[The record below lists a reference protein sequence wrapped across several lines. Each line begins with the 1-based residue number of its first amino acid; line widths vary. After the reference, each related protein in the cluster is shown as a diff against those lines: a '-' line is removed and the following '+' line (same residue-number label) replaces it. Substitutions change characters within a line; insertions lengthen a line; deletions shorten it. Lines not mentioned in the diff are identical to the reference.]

1 MSFTPQYRSGAE
13 IRQTFLDFYATRG
26 HQIVPSASLVPED
39 PTVLLT
45 IAGMLPFKPIFLGQR
60 PAPFPRATSSQKCI
74 RTNDIEN
81 VGRTARHHTF
91 FEMLGNFSFGDY
103 FKEKAIAW
111 AWELSTEVFGL
122 PPERLVV
129 SVFREDDEAFAIWR
143 DQIGIPEH
151 RIQRMGEDDNFWV
164 SGPTGPCGPCSEIYY
179 DFHPER
185 GDTTIDLEDDTRFI
199 EFYNLVFMQYNRD
212 AEGHL
217 TPLQAQNID
226 TGMGLERMAQILQQ
240 VPNNYETDLILP
252 IIKTAAEIAGINYAQ
267 ADAKTQVSL
276 KVIGD
281 HVRAVVHLMADG
293 VTASNMGRGYVLR
306 RLIRRVVRHGRLIGI
321 DREFTAEVAATAIA
335 LAEAVYPQTR
345 ERQAVIQA
353 ELHREESRF
362 LETLERGEKL
372 LTEIITKATPKKGK
386 KPGQIAGKDAFVLYD
401 TYGFP
406 LELTQEIAEEQGL
419 TVDVAGFEVA
429 MEEQR
434 RRSQEAHET
443 IDLTVQGSL
452 DQLAEHIHATIFQGY
467 TDLTAE
473 SVVEA
478 VLVDGKQVPEATSG
492 KVQIVLR
499 ETPFYAESGGQ
510 IGDRGYL
517 LAAPSPLAPLP
528 ADEGGMP
535 SPPAPLPT
543 GEGSRDLR
551 VRITD
556 VQKESDFFIHYGEVE
571 AGTLRV
577 GDRVTAQIDVA
588 CRRRAQ
594 ANHTATHLLQ
604 AALKKIVDPAI
615 SQAGS
620 LVAFDR
626 LRFDFN
632 CPRALTLEEL
642 EQVEAQVNTWIA
654 EATPATVAVMPIAAA
669 KAKGAIAM
677 FGEKYGDQ
685 VRVVD
690 YPGVSMELCGGTH
703 VANTA
708 EIGLFKIIAETGI
721 ASGVRR
727 IEAVAGQ
734 AALDYLTV
742 RDRIVRELGD
752 RFKAKPEELP
762 DRVSSLQSELK
773 STQKQLEQL
782 KAELAIA
789 KSDSLVTQAETVG
802 SFHLLVTQLDGV
814 DAEALKTA
822 AERLQQK
829 LGPQSAVVL
838 GSVLAADKVSLV
850 AAFGPEVQAKGV
862 QAGKF
867 IGAIAKLCGGGGG
880 GRPNLAQAGGRDASQ
895 LPAALRSAQEQLQT
909 ALAG

>member
-1 MSFTPQYRSGAE
+1 MTFSPQYSTGSE
-13 IRQTFLDFYATRG
+13 IRQKFLNFYAEKG
-26 HQIVPSASLVPED
+26 HKILPSASLVPED

-60 PAPFPRATSSQKCI
+60 QPEVPRATTSQKCI

-103 FKEKAIAW
+103 FKQQAIAW
-111 AWELSTEVFGL
+111 GWEISTKVFEL

-129 SVFREDDEAFAIWR
+129 SVFEEDDEAFAIWR
-143 DQIGIPEH
+143 DEIGVSPQ
-151 RIQRMGEDDNFWV
+151 RIKRMGEADNFWK

-185 GDTTIDLEDDTRFI
+185 GEDNIDLEDDSRFI

-212 AEGHL
+212 NDGIL
-217 TPLQAQNID
+217 TPLQNKNID

-240 VPNNYETDLILP
+240 VPNNYETDLIFP
-252 IIKTAAEIAGINYAQ
+252 IIKTAAEIAQIDYQ
-267 ADAKTQVSL
+267 KSDEKTKVSL

-281 HVRAVVHLMADG
+281 HIRAVVHLIADG
-293 VTASNMGRGYVLR
+293 VNASNIGRGYIVR

-321 DREFTAEVAATAIA
+321 NQEFTTQVAETAIQ
-335 LAEAVYPQTR
+335 LSEAVYPNVRQR
-345 ERQAVIQA
+345 ETAIKA
-353 ELHREESRF
+353 ELQREETRF

-372 LTEIITKATPKKGK
+372 LAEIITKATPTNLPLTKGEATTSPLTK
-386 KPGQIAGKDAFVLYD
+386 GGLEGGQISGQDAFVLYD

-406 LELTQEIAEEQGL
+406 LELTQEIAEENGL
-419 TVDVAGFEVA
+419 TVDIKGFETA

-434 RRSQEAHET
+434 RRSQDAHET

-452 DQLAEHIHATIFQGY
+452 DQLAEHIHPTEFLGY
-467 TDLTAE
+467 TLLTSDAK
-473 SVVEA
+473 VEA
-478 VLVDGKQVPEATSG
+478 VLVNGKPVETAEAGIEIQVILN
-492 KVQIVLR
+492 K
-499 ETPFYAESGGQ
+499 TPFYAESGGQ

-517 LAAPSPLAPLP
+517 SY
-528 ADEGGMP
+528 
-535 SPPAPLPT
+535 
-543 GEGSRDLR
+543 RDTVIR
-551 VRITD
+551 VED
-556 VQKESDFFIHYGEVE
+556 VKKESNIFIHFGRIERGIVTP
-571 AGTLRV
+571 GMTL
-577 GDRVTAQIDVA
+577 TAQIDRA

-604 AALKKIVDPAI
+604 SALKLIVDPSI

-620 LVAFDR
+620 LVDFER

-632 CPRALTLEEL
+632 SPRGLTAEEL
-642 EQVEAQVNTWIA
+642 QQIEDQVNSWITEAHPAVIA
-654 EATPATVAVMPIAAA
+654 EMAIEAA

-677 FGEKYGDQ
+677 FGEKYSDV

-690 YPGVSMELCGGTH
+690 YSGVSMELCGGIH
-703 VANTA
+703 VSNTA
-708 EIGLFKIIAETGI
+708 EIGLFKIISETGI
-721 ASGVRR
+721 ASGIRR

-734 AALDYLTV
+734 AVLEYLKV
-742 RDRIVRELGD
+742 RDTVVKELGD

-762 DRVSSLQSELK
+762 ERITNLQQELK
-773 STQKQLEQL
+773 ATQKQLEAV

-789 KSDSLVTQAETVG
+789 NSQQLLTTAETIGEFKLIVAE
-802 SFHLLVTQLDGV
+802 LDDA
-814 DAEALKTA
+814 DAESLKTA

-829 LGPQSAVVL
+829 LGESAVVL
-838 GSVLAADKVSLV
+838 GSATTDGKVNFVV
-850 AAFGPEVQAKGV
+850 AFSKTVNNKGL

-867 IGAIAKLCGGGGG
+867 IGGIAKICGGGGG
-880 GRPNLAQAGGRDASQ
+880 GRPNLAQAGGRDATQ
-895 LPAALRSAQEQLQT
+895 LKAALESAKIQLVDG
-909 ALAG
+909 LK

>member
-1 MSFTPQYRSGAE
+1 MSFKPQYRSGAE
-13 IRQTFLDFYATRG
+13 IRQTFLDFYAARG
-26 HQIVPSASLVPED
+26 HQIVPSASLIPED

-103 FKEKAIAW
+103 FKDKAIAW

-143 DQIGIPEH
+143 DQIGIPAH
-151 RIQRMGEDDNFWV
+151 RIQRMDEADNFWV

-179 DFHPER
+179 DFHPEQ
-185 GDTTIDLEDDTRFI
+185 GDDAIDLEDDTRFI

-212 AEGHL
+212 VEGHL

-252 IIKTAAEIAGINYAQ
+252 IIKTAAAIAGLDYAQ
-267 ADAKTQVSL
+267 CDAKTQVSL

-281 HVRAVVHLMADG
+281 HVRAIVHLIADG
-293 VTASNMGRGYVLR
+293 VTASNLGRGYVLR

-321 DREFTAEVAATAIA
+321 DREFTADVAATAIA
-335 LAEAVYPQTR
+335 LAEAVYPNTR

-353 ELHREESRF
+353 ELQREEARF

-372 LTEIITKATPKKGK
+372 LTDMIARATPKTGQQ
-386 KPGQIAGKDAFVLYD
+386 PGQIAGKDAFILYD

-419 TVDVAGFEVA
+419 TVDVAGFEAA

-434 RRSQEAHET
+434 RRSQEAHAT

-452 DQLAEHIHATIFQGY
+452 DQLAEHIHATVFRGY
-467 TDLTAE
+467 TDLTTQ

-478 VLVDGKQVPEATSG
+478 VLVNGKQVPAAPAGSQ
-492 KVQIVLR
+492 VQIVLR

-517 LAAPSPLAPLP
+517 WAA
-528 ADEGGMP
+528 DMP
-535 SPPAPLPT
+535 SPPTPLSPD
-543 GEGSRDLR
+543 EGSSELR

-632 CPRALTLEEL
+632 CSRPLTLEEL
-642 EQVEAQVNTWIA
+642 EQVEAQVNAWIA
-654 EATPATVAVMPIAAA
+654 AATPATVAVMPIAEA

-762 DRVSSLQSELK
+762 DRIASLQSELK
-773 STQKQLEQL
+773 SAQKQLEQL

-829 LGPQSAVVL
+829 LGPQAAVVL
-838 GSVLAADKVSLV
+838 GSVLAPDKVSLV

-895 LPAALRSAQEQLQT
+895 LPAALRSAQEQLQA
-909 ALAG
+909 ALGG